1 MLVQLH
7 PKHQFGAFINN
18 KVTFSTSTLLVSA
31 LFVLKE
37 KKLNF
42 TPFWF
47 RK

>member
-18 KVTFSTSTLLVSA
+18 KVTFSTSTLVSA

-37 KKLNF
+37 TKVELYALLV
-42 TPFWF
+42 
-47 RK
+47 